1 MLHNTVIDRSLPL
14 DPPVIHQSHYGY
26 PVALHSGIRVII
38 SAAICISGRGGGGG
52 RGGTLMETN
61 AKVTPTMA
69 NSPTT
74 YVGCRR
80 GCLGYDCVH
89 IYSLIPRCWSL
100 GETRLCMQH
109 SITNCVLCI
118 STLSEVEVT
127 CTPLIFVMSAL
138 YIVSHGFPY
147 MDMSVP

>member
-1 MLHNTVIDRSLPL
+1 M
-14 DPPVIHQSHYGY
+14 
-26 PVALHSGIRVII
+26 II
-38 SAAICISGRGGGGG
+38 STAICITVGG
-52 RGGTLMETN
+52 GGTLMGTY
-61 AKVTPTMA
+61 AIVTTTMA
-69 NSPTT
+69 YSPAT

-109 SITNCVLCI
+109 SISNCLCI
-118 STLSEVEVT
+118 STLPEVEVT
-127 CTPLIFVMSAL
+127 CTPLVFVVSAV

-147 MDMSVP
+147 MDMSVK